1 MEKRLTQREWDEIQT
16 VWASGKSTPKQIAKD
31 YSVNIKTLRNKASL
45 NKWKKCGS
53 VAKEAIEE
61 ARRELVGETKDSF
74 KDIVKEANQ
83 RHEEGYKKIQE
94 LAEGYRS
101 LLLEEMFC
109 AIQGDNER
117 LKTIQEVIREITR
130 GKRAYLAN
138 SVSKMLKDGIK
149 GERMVLGLDDIN
161 HEEQDDTIDQLIASL
176 ARARKEKGIKDVPV
190 G

>member
-1 MEKRLTQREWDEIQT
+1 MGKRLTQREWGEIQT
-16 VWASGKSTPKQIAKD
+16 VWASGTSTPKQIAKD

-53 VAKEAIEE
+53 VAKEATEE
-61 ARRELVGETKDSF
+61 ARREIGRETKDSF
-74 KDIVKEANQ
+74 KKIVKEANQ

-101 LLLEEMFC
+101 LLLQEMLC

-117 LKTIQEVIREITR
+117 LKTIQAVIREITR

-138 SVSKMLKDGIK
+138 SVSKMLKDAIK

-161 HEEQDDTIDQLIASL
+161 HEEQENSIDQLVEVL
-176 ARARKEKGIKDVPV
+176 DRARRKNGIKDVPV